1 MYDLIIIGAGPAGLA
16 AGVYAARKKL
26 DTLLVSKNI
35 GGQMN
40 LSPGIENYMGFQFI
54 EGYELIDKFHS
65 QMERFPIEQKIGTA
79 IIEVMQPDGSFTIR
93 TENGDNHQSRTVIV
107 AAGKRAKTLDV
118 PGEKDFI
125 GKGVSYCATCDGPLF
140 AQKRVVVIGGGNSA
154 LEVALDMSKIAEH
167 VDLVS
172 LTSLTGD
179 PVLIERLTASNL
191 RVLTGYNVERINGNR
206 LVEGMVISNKKLG
219 TSEVLEVDGIFV
231 ETGLVPN
238 SEPVRGL
245 VDTNGVGE
253 IMVTCA
259 NETNVSGVYAAGDV
273 TNVPEKQILVAAG
286 EGAKAALQVN
296 RYLQRLS
303 SG

>member
-79 IIEVMQPDGSFTIR
+79 IIEVIKPDGSFTIR
-93 TENGDNHQSRTVIV
+93 SENGDNHQSRTVIV
-107 AAGKRAKTLDV
+107 ATGKRARSLDV
-118 PGEKDFI
+118 PGENDFI

-140 AQKRVVVIGGGNSA
+140 AKKRVAVIGGGNSA

-172 LTSLTGD
+172 LTPLTGD
-179 PVLIERLTASNL
+179 PVLIDRLTADNL

-206 LVEGMVISNKKLG
+206 LVDGMVISNKKLG
-219 TSEVLEVDGIFV
+219 TSEVLDVDGIFV

-245 VDTNGVGE
+245 VDKNEMGE
-253 IMVTCA
+253 IVVTCA
-259 NETNVSGVYAAGDV
+259 NETNVSGIYAAGDV

-296 RYLQRLS
+296 RYLQRFS

>member
-1 MYDLIIIGAGPAGLA
+1 
-16 AGVYAARKKL
+16 
-26 DTLLVSKNI
+26 
-35 GGQMN
+35 MN
-40 LSPGIENYMGFQFI
+40 LSPGIENYMGFLFI

-79 IIEVMQPDGSFTIR
+79 IIEVMQSDGSFTIR
-93 TENGDNHQSRTVIV
+93 TENGGNHRSRTVIV
-107 AAGKRAKTLDV
+107 ATGKRAKSLDV

-140 AQKRVVVIGGGNSA
+140 AQKRVAVIGGGNSA

-172 LTSLTGD
+172 LTPLTGD
-179 PVLIERLTASNL
+179 PVLIERLTAGNL
-191 RVLTGYNVERINGNR
+191 RVLAGYNVERINGNR

-253 IMVTCA
+253 IVVTCA